1 MVRYLVELDM
11 PYDRRK
17 ESRMTGRRMIIF
29 VEGCFGSKPWQK
41 QIIIFGDAQEVCVGL
56 VGWWRRRRRVVV
68 VVVVKT
74 SFEKLRR
81 GVCGGRRSG
90 EDM

>member
-17 ESRMTGRRMIIF
+17 DSRMTGRRMIIF

-41 QIIIFGDAQEVCVGL
+41 QIIIFGTHPRRKCVWVRLGWVWL
-56 VGWWRRRRRVVV
+56 V
-68 VVVVKT
+68 
-74 SFEKLRR
+74 EEE
-81 GVCGGRRSG
+81 GGG
-90 EDM
+90 EDKF